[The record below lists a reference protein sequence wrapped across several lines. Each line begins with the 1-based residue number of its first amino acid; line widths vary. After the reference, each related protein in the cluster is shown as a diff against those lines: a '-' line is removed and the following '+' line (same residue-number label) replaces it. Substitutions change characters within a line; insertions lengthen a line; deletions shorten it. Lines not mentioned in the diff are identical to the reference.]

1 LSHRKQN
8 MHALL
13 EVGSHDADSIEIE
26 QALAGISFSQANMR
40 FTGEI
45 GRRSALFSPTV
56 SQHGS
61 ERLLSESNLM
71 DDAFFG
77 RHYSDNGIHLQARL
91 GAGWVA
97 GVEHWQGEA
106 FPATADESGGADD
119 VYLQWQAKSQPL
131 TLQAGLWAHTAD
143 AEMREDERYA
153 EGGHTHGTVTV
164 TVPTFYFS
172 GSTDTAGAFADI
184 GFLQQPWWVPGLFVS
199 VARQSVEGELS
210 DETRRALLAGDY
222 DALVVQPYW
231 RSGRH
236 QWGIRWEQLVLDNSV
251 TGAGA
256 EELADSAS
264 LVNPGFNPERTS
276 LGYLYSFSESVKLRL
291 EYVVDETTIT
301 GDAAERRERVGAGI
315 VWNEQL
321 FRR

>member
-1 LSHRKQN
+1 
-8 MHALL
+8 
-13 EVGSHDADSIEIE
+13 
-26 QALAGISFSQANMR
+26 
-40 FTGEI
+40 
-45 GRRSALFSPTV
+45 
-56 SQHGS
+56 
-61 ERLLSESNLM
+61 
-71 DDAFFG
+71 
-77 RHYSDNGIHLQARL
+77 
-91 GAGWVA
+91 
-97 GVEHWQGEA
+97 
-106 FPATADESGGADD
+106 
-119 VYLQWQAKSQPL
+119 
-131 TLQAGLWAHTAD
+131 
-143 AEMREDERYA
+143 
-153 EGGHTHGTVTV
+153 
-164 TVPTFYFS
+164 VPTFNFS